1 MKSGDSRPQHRL
13 SLRRYHS
20 YEHDTSDFSEN
31 ECVSRL
37 NMYFGKRSAQKN
49 THALLAIEKY
59 FVKIVIHA
67 SNFNVHFVHFWIA
80 TTAAGS
86 TAVDAFPA
94 RISSDRPA

>member
-1 MKSGDSRPQHRL
+1 MCFEV
-13 SLRRYHS
+13 
-20 YEHDTSDFSEN
+20 EHVFWKKISSKEHTF
-31 ECVSRL
+31 
-37 NMYFGKRSAQKN
+37 Q
-49 THALLAIEKY
+49 HALLAIEKY

-94 RISSDRPA
+94 RITSDRPA